1 MSNFYFPNRS
11 TTQNDLLFKGPNT
24 LNCLF
29 KSLARFRGFE
39 VALVGDI
46 SKAYNSIKTG
56 EVEHYVRRYW
66 FRFTQNEP

>member
-1 MSNFYFPNRS
+1 MSNFYIPNRS

-46 SKAYNSIKTG
+46 SKAYNSIKKG
-56 EVEHYVRRYW
+56 DVEYHVIRYLL
-66 FRFTQNEP
+66 RFTQN